1 MMDASL
7 FIGRRLRF
15 KGRIAMVSVAISF
28 LVIIIAVAVS
38 SGFRTELRDGLSAM
52 TGDVLLTHPTMSYLD
67 EGSPINTRPS
77 YIGMLE
83 DMDEVSEIRPAV
95 FRAGIVKHEDQI
107 HGVLVKG
114 MPGGV
119 HAAVGTEDVDTVK
132 LAVAVPKSFAEA
144 SGLGPGDRMLTYFVG
159 ERMKV
164 RQFNIVDTY
173 ESGADPDGRF
183 LVYAD
188 IEDMRRLNGWEQDD
202 ASMLEVL
209 LAPSYRD
216 EESMEAAAAEIGF
229 VMNTYASEDD
239 DALISV
245 SAVSRYPQVF
255 GWLSL
260 IDFNVFFILL
270 LMIIVAGF
278 NMISGLLIMLFEN
291 ISTIG
296 LLKSIG
302 MTDRSISKV
311 FLSSAAVLVAKG
323 MLAGNLLAVL
333 FCIVQGTTHLLK
345 LDPENYFVS
354 YVPVHLDFLPV
365 LIADIVAFVAIL
377 LLLLIPTLFISK
389 VDPAE
394 TVRVK

>member
-1 MMDASL
+1 MDASL

-38 SGFRTELRDGLSAM
+38 SGFRTELRDSLSAM

-67 EGSPINTRPS
+67 EGNPINTRPS

-83 DMDEVSEIRPAV
+83 DLGEVSEVRPAV

-107 HGVLVKG
+107 YGVLLKG

-119 HAAVGTEDVDTVK
+119 HSVVSAEGADTVE
-132 LAVAVPKSFAEA
+132 LAVAVPKSFAEL

-159 ERMKV
+159 GRMTV
-164 RQFNIVDTY
+164 RRFNIVDTY

-188 IEDMRRLNGWEQDD
+188 IEDMRRLNGWKQDE

-209 LAPSYRD
+209 LADSYRD
-216 EESMEAAAAEIGF
+216 EESMESVAAEIGF
-229 VMNTYASEDD
+229 IMNTYASEDD
-239 DALISV
+239 DALVSV

-296 LLKSIG
+296 LLKAIG
-302 MTDRSISKV
+302 MTDRAISKV

-323 MLAGNLLAVL
+323 MVAGNLLAVL

-365 LIADIVAFVAIL
+365 LIADIVAFAAIL

>member
-1 MMDASL
+1 MDASL

-67 EGSPINTRPS
+67 ESNPINTSPS
-77 YIGMLE
+77 YISLLE

-95 FRAGIVKHEDQI
+95 FRAGIVKHEEQI
-107 HGVLVKG
+107 YGVLVKG

-119 HAAVGTEDVDTVK
+119 HAAVDTEGADTVE
-132 LAVAVPKSFAEA
+132 LAVAVPKSFADA

-159 ERMKV
+159 DRMKV

-188 IEDMRRLNGWEQDD
+188 IEDMRRLNGWEQDE
-202 ASMLEVL
+202 ASMMEVL
-209 LAPSYRD
+209 LTPSNRD

-229 VMNTYASEDD
+229 IMNTYASEDD
-239 DALISV
+239 DALIAV

-302 MTDRSISKV
+302 MTDRAISKV

-323 MLAGNLLAVL
+323 MAAGNLLAVL

-365 LIADIVAFVAIL
+365 LIADVVAFAAIL
-377 LLLLIPTLFISK
+377 LLLLVPTLFISK